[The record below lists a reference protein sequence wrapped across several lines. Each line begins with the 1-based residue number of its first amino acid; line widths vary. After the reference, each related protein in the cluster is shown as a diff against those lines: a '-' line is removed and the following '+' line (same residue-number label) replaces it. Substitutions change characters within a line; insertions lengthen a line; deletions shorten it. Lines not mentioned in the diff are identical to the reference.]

1 MTTCA
6 LKSETFLSL
15 SETFLKRIVSVGEQM
30 RSNVNVLMSR
40 QVKYEN
46 RSLPVTVR
54 GSKTSRGSSDQF
66 QRFQGTLLLAG
77 LTLQHLIT

>member
-15 SETFLKRIVSVGEQM
+15 SETFFKRVVSVGEKM

-54 GSKTSRGSSDQF
+54 GSKT
-66 QRFQGTLLLAG
+66 
-77 LTLQHLIT
+77 